1 VRGVTAA
8 TAAAVAATAASG
20 LSLREAGGT
29 LANFPRR
36 KKRRRRKGLGATRGD
51 AEVGEAVSSLHPA
64 PHSPSSGRPAGR
76 GAARRGA
83 GLEERPMSGA
93 GETLAPGPAGP
104 QRAAEAGG
112 GRLGSTAQGKCDKDN
127 TEQDITQAT
136 NSHFTHGEMQD
147 QSIWGNPSDGEL
159 IRTQPQRLPQLQT
172 SAQVSSDEE
181 IGKIKNGHTGLS
193 NGNGIHHGAKHGS
206 ADNRKLSAPVSQKMH
221 RKIQSSLSVN
231 SDISKKS
238 KVNAVFSQKTGSSPE
253 DCCVHC
259 ILACLFCEFLTLC
272 NIVLGQASCGICTSE
287 ACCCCC
293 GDEMG
298 DDCNCPCDMD
308 CGIMDAC
315 CESSDCL
322 EICMECCGICFPS

>member
-1 VRGVTAA
+1 
-8 TAAAVAATAASG
+8 
-20 LSLREAGGT
+20 
-29 LANFPRR
+29 
-36 KKRRRRKGLGATRGD
+36 
-51 AEVGEAVSSLHPA
+51 
-64 PHSPSSGRPAGR
+64 
-76 GAARRGA
+76 
-83 GLEERPMSGA
+83 
-93 GETLAPGPAGP
+93 
-104 QRAAEAGG
+104 
-112 GRLGSTAQGKCDKDN
+112 
-127 TEQDITQAT
+127 
-136 NSHFTHGEMQD
+136 
-147 QSIWGNPSDGEL
+147 
-159 IRTQPQRLPQLQT
+159 QPQRLPQLQT
-172 SAQVSSDEE
+172 SAQEPNEE
-181 IGKIKNGHTGLS
+181 DIDKTKNCHKSLS
-193 NGNGIHHGAKHGS
+193 NGNGIHHGAKHVS
-206 ADNRKLSAPVSQKMH
+206 VDNRRLSAPVSQKMH

-231 SDISKKS
+231 SDINKKS
-238 KVNAVFSQKTGSSPE
+238 KVNAVFSQKPGSSPEENE

>member
-1 VRGVTAA
+1 MSR
-8 TAAAVAATAASG
+8 AV
-20 LSLREAGGT
+20 EA
-29 LANFPRR
+29 
-36 KKRRRRKGLGATRGD
+36 
-51 AEVGEAVSSLHPA
+51 
-64 PHSPSSGRPAGR
+64 
-76 GAARRGA
+76 
-83 GLEERPMSGA
+83 
-93 GETLAPGPAGP
+93 LAPGPAGP
-104 QRAAEAGG
+104 QRAAEAGD
-112 GRLGSTAQGKCDKDN
+112 GRLSALAQEKCDEEN
-127 TEQDITQAT
+127 TEKEISQAA
-136 NSHFTHGEMQD
+136 SSCFTHGEMQD
-147 QSIWGNPSDGEL
+147 PSVWGNHSDSEL
-159 IRTQPQRLPQLQT
+159 IRTQPQCLPLLQT
-172 SAQVSSDEE
+172 SAQESSEEE
-181 IGKIKNGHTGLS
+181 ISKLKNSHTSLS
-193 NGNGIHHGAKHGS
+193 NGSGIHKHVS

-272 NIVLGQASCGICTSE
+272 NIVLGQASCGSCSSE